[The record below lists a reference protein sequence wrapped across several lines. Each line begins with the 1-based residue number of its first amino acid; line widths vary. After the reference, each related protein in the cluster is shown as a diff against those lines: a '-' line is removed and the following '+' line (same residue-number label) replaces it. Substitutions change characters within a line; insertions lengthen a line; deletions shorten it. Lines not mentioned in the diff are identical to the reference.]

1 VLKQVL
7 GEHKRENLAGLAL
20 EQMNEADRMGAEH
33 NNGVGYDDDDDEEV
47 ELFQALKDPLK

>member
-47 ELFQALKDPLK
+47 ERFSKP